1 MNGEIEYHIRHN
13 LPWAKLPANVKQSLG
28 NSQKEYEKCII
39 NFSIKNQVRYR
50 GNLVRHVHKDE
61 KRYYE
66 ELLAYS
72 KESLLLY
79 PYHLSDVVV
88 RGLRATPFQY
98 YVSVVEA
105 TMEKERSY
113 DSLPNFTA
121 ADCLRLLGIGR
132 NEYIDLMNQCR
143 SGGRRLFRR
152 RGATVKDLL
161 PPRPVDVHIEPWWK
175 VQVGCVTEEDM
186 KLVPDV
192 EKEVIDCIIDNG
204 PQRTGDI
211 EFQAVHSL
219 YKKGLVYLDVPIDD
233 EDYIIVPPLE
243 GFVMNRVLGDY
254 FETLLY
260 KIFVSIDE
268 HTPVAELASVLQ
280 IDIELV
286 KCAISLYCRLGF
298 AKKKGMPPDP
308 SELHSSWRNSQ
319 ALSGRRMATTKEAVS
334 LLDLGP
340 FSSYGGDGTPTLTS
354 PGVSSFSADFSE
366 GELASTPGSGPL
378 GAPPRGTPPS
388 TLPPPTS
395 TSSPRAKRVAFL
407 FDSTL
412 TAFLMMGNLS
422 PGLKSHAVTMFEV
435 GKLPDETL
443 PSLLAELCKISC
455 EEGDCEGEARRYFD
469 HAVLLRST
477 LLALRPQ
484 TNALSSQQWPPHTPT
499 SEALPPHGTST
510 SLQGDATLT
519 TGAVS
524 PLDISS
530 EHATSAPD
538 SLRLPLDMVRI
549 ESLQS
554 LDPETRS
561 RLLNK
566 NYRLLVSMAPLS
578 KEIRPISSCVPPH
591 LGPAIPEVNSP
602 WFKLFLY
609 HFTGSGPPSLLLAK
623 GTRLKQ
629 LPAPFSQCERVMVT
643 TWGHDPTVLP
653 ISSIL
658 FALNDALGHSAVLVQ
673 AFGVDR
679 GPEICLIPFPA
690 KASNSPDGQNGP
702 NWWSHPVIQKLS
714 EHIDLKHNCGFIT
727 MVKMERESLCS
738 NGYHHTSA
746 FNSSAGLCL
755 EVEQSPRSS
764 LGRRT
769 PEGRKSQ
776 GSSPRNGVTDKECA
790 AILAEE
796 LDALE
801 GVELPT
807 AATVDDK
814 GSVDSVRIVNTKGDG
829 VFQEAECGAIG
840 SGTNSEFDEWTLLD
854 CSFGVPLFDAQANA
868 EVCHAIVNGGLCE
881 EESLR
886 KLTNSSRMLC
896 LRLLDFISE
905 CQDLPVLPEDA
916 TASGRKLGNP
926 SVFSVPPSSSSHH
939 TPTGP
944 LSSQLGASYGGSC
957 VHTVAPPTRSLLFYQ
972 GYLSRWSRR

>member
-39 NFSIKNQVRYR
+39 NFSIKNQLRYR

-132 NEYIDLMNQCR
+132 NEYIELMNQCR

-152 RGATVKDLL
+152 RGASVKDLL

-192 EKEVIDCIIDNG
+192 EKEVIDCVIDNG
-204 PQRTGDI
+204 PQRTGDLD
-211 EFQAVHSL
+211 FQAVHSL
-219 YKKGLVYLDVPIDD
+219 YKKGLIYLDVPIDD
-233 EDYIIVPPLE
+233 DDYIIVPPLE

-280 IDIELV
+280 IDVELV

-308 SELHSSWRNSQ
+308 SELHSSWRGSH

-354 PGVSSFSADFSE
+354 PGVSSFSTDFSE
-366 GELASTPGSGPL
+366 GEMMACTPGSC
-378 GAPPRGTPPS
+378 GAPS
-388 TLPPPTS
+388 VLPPAPS

-477 LLALRPQ
+477 LLALRPHA
-484 TNALSSQQWPPHTPT
+484 TNPTSWPPQSPT
-499 SEALPPHGTST
+499 SEALPPCLLSGPNQPNDGAFS
-510 SLQGDATLT
+510 S
-519 TGAVS
+519 GAVS
-524 PLDISS
+524 PVDISN
-530 EHATSAPD
+530 EHSSSNPD
-538 SLRLPLDMVRI
+538 SLRLPLDLVRI

-609 HFTGSGPPSLLLAK
+609 HITGSGPPSLLLPK

-629 LPAPFSQCERVMVT
+629 LPSPFSHCERVMVT

-653 ISSIL
+653 LSSIL
-658 FALNDALGHSAVLVQ
+658 FALNDALGHSAVLIQ
-673 AFGVDR
+673 AYGIDR
-679 GPEICLIPFPA
+679 GPEMSLIPFPA
-690 KASNSPDGQNGP
+690 KANHSSVGQNGP
-702 NWWSHPVIQKLS
+702 DWWSHPVIMKLS

-727 MVKMERESLCS
+727 MAKMGRDPGCAH
-738 NGYHHTSA
+738 GCHGTSP
-746 FNSSAGLCL
+746 FNSTAGLSL
-755 EVEQSPRSS
+755 ESELSPRTS

-796 LDALE
+796 LDALD
-801 GVELPT
+801 GVELPSSMV
-807 AATVDDK
+807 AENKDTVVNSGAVRLGWSAKEDCEC
-814 GSVDSVRIVNTKGDG
+814 VDEDS
-829 VFQEAECGAIG
+829 GAK
-840 SGTNSEFDEWTLLD
+840 TEFDEWTLLD
-854 CSFGVPLFDAQANA
+854 CSFGVPLFDAQANE

-886 KLTNSSRMLC
+886 KLTNSSRMLS

-905 CQDLPVLPEDA
+905 CQDLPVLPEDS
-916 TASGRKLGNP
+916 TASGRKSANP
-926 SVFSVPPSSSSHH
+926 SLFPVTPSASTHLASAASV
-939 TPTGP
+939 
-944 LSSQLGASYGGSC
+944 SSQMGTSYTGGLSTQ
-957 VHTVAPPTRSLLFYQ
+957 TVAPPTRSLLFYQ
-972 GYLSRWSRR
+972 GCLSRWSRR

>member
-1 MNGEIEYHIRHN
+1 MLSVMNGEIEYHIRQN
-13 LPWAKLPANVKQSLG
+13 YTWAKLPANVKQSLG

-39 NFSIKNQVRYR
+39 NFSIKNQLRYR

-66 ELLAYS
+66 DLLAYS

-152 RGATVKDLL
+152 RGAAVKDLL

-186 KLVPDV
+186 KLVSEMD
-192 EKEVIDCIIDNG
+192 KEVIDCIIDNG
-204 PQRTGDI
+204 SQRAGDLDYNT
-211 EFQAVHSL
+211 VHSL
-219 YKKGLVYLDVPIDD
+219 YKKGLIYLDVPIDD
-233 EDYIIVPPLE
+233 DDYIIVPPLE

-268 HTPVAELASVLQ
+268 HTAVSELASVLQ
-280 IDIELV
+280 IDVELV

-340 FSSYGGDGTPTLTS
+340 FPGYGGEGTPTLTS
-354 PGVSSFSADFSE
+354 PGVSSFSGDFSE
-366 GELASTPGSGPL
+366 GEVVSSPVSGSAVPI
-378 GAPPRGTPPS
+378 ARGLPS
-388 TLPPPTS
+388 TLAASSS
-395 TSSPRAKRVAFL
+395 TSSPRSKRVAFL

-469 HAVLLRST
+469 HALLLRST

-484 TNALSSQQWPPHTPT
+484 QNLTTQTWPPQTPT
-499 SEALPPHGTST
+499 SEALPSFGANASHGSGTNNS
-510 SLQGDATLT
+510 QGISECSSNPDAF
-519 TGAVS
+519 
-524 PLDISS
+524 
-530 EHATSAPD
+530 
-538 SLRLPLDMVRI
+538 RLPLDLVRI

-602 WFKLFLY
+602 WFKLFMY
-609 HFTGSGPPSLLLAK
+609 HITGSGPPSLLLAK

-629 LPAPFSQCERVMVT
+629 LPAPFGHCERVMVT
-643 TWGHDPTVLP
+643 TWGHDPTILP
-653 ISSIL
+653 LSSIL

-673 AFGVDR
+673 AYGVDH
-679 GPEICLIPFPA
+679 
-690 KASNSPDGQNGP
+690 ASTELNGP
-702 NWWSHPVIQKLS
+702 DWWSHPVIQKLA
-714 EHIDLKHNCGFIT
+714 ENIDLCHNCGFVT
-727 MVKMERESLCS
+727 MVKLGKEMLYPQR
-738 NGYHHTSA
+738 SA
-746 FNSSAGLCL
+746 ENVLKTLNTQSMSPDAGF
-755 EVEQSPRSS
+755 SPIS
-764 LGRRT
+764 GGRT
-769 PEGRKSQ
+769 PEGKKSQ

-801 GVELPT
+801 GAEKSHTQEREKDKIPAEESTDEINFEEVSEERELVKT
-807 AATVDDK
+807 
-814 GSVDSVRIVNTKGDG
+814 DSDG
-829 VFQEAECGAIG
+829 
-840 SGTNSEFDEWTLLD
+840 WTLLD
-854 CSFGVPLFDAQANA
+854 CSFGVPLFDAEANQ
-868 EVCHAIVNGGLCE
+868 EVCHAIVNGGLWE
-881 EESLR
+881 EE
-886 KLTNSSRMLC
+886 
-896 LRLLDFISE
+896 
-905 CQDLPVLPEDA
+905 
-916 TASGRKLGNP
+916 
-926 SVFSVPPSSSSHH
+926 
-939 TPTGP
+939 
-944 LSSQLGASYGGSC
+944 
-957 VHTVAPPTRSLLFYQ
+957 
-972 GYLSRWSRR
+972 